1 VQGIW
6 RLFRCLCNPAYD
18 VDDDFEPPKW
28 VLEPNTNRCVQMFVT
43 FFFQLYDSEPC
54 EFRSYVAILYL
65 KDTHADA
72 ISALVSTMTVQISGF
87 PFSLPRTVA
96 LLFPPFFEIDSARL
110 CCAYVICC
118 YWCCRK
124 KKKEQDYVKIHF
136 LTLKWYGKFR
146 YVNFYLI
153 LLLAHHILY
162 LQTLCN
168 FISTV
173 SQSLLSFPE
182 TEDSALL
189 SYSSFFVEN

>member
-43 FFFQLYDSEPC
+43 FFFQVYDSEPC

-72 ISALVSTMTVQISGF
+72 TSALVNTMTVQISGF

-96 LLFPPFFEIDSARL
+96 LLFPPFFWNRFSSVVLCLCNLLLLMLSKKEKRTRL
-110 CCAYVICC
+110 CKNPFSDPKMI
-118 YWCCRK
+118 
-124 KKKEQDYVKIHF
+124 
-136 LTLKWYGKFR
+136 WYIQ
-146 YVNFYLI
+146 V
-153 LLLAHHILY
+153 
-162 LQTLCN
+162 C
-168 FISTV
+168 
-173 SQSLLSFPE
+173 
-182 TEDSALL
+182 
-189 SYSSFFVEN
+189 

>member
-1 VQGIW
+1 MCSNV
-6 RLFRCLCNPAYD
+6 RD
-18 VDDDFEPPKW
+18 
-28 VLEPNTNRCVQMFVT
+28 

-72 ISALVSTMTVQISGF
+72 TSALVSTMTVQISGF

-96 LLFPPFFEIDSARL
+96 LLFPPFFWNRFSSVVL
-110 CCAYVICC
+110 CLCNLLLSMLPE
-118 YWCCRK
+118 K
-124 KKKEQDYVKIHF
+124 KGKEQDYVKIHF
-136 LTLKWYGKFR
+136 LILKWYGKFR